1 MFLATC
7 IYGISFIV
15 LGNSAANCV
24 AFGQAVLDAA
34 NIPLSPGKVFG
45 ISFAVNTFCCLLHS
59 ISRRWGILLNNFLGS
74 VKLLML
80 FFFIII
86 GFIWMKSGVA
96 NANLDSRTAFSTT
109 NSPKLPF
116 LYAEALLFI
125 MFPYSGFHQ
134 INYVGCTF
142 RLFLNNAN
150 ISARFWQKLT
160 NPKRNSERQQALVCS
175 FYL

>member
-1 MFLATC
+1 
-7 IYGISFIV
+7 
-15 LGNSAANCV
+15 
-24 AFGQAVLDAA
+24 
-34 NIPLSPGKVFG
+34 
-45 ISFAVNTFCCLLHS
+45 
-59 ISRRWGILLNNFLGS
+59 
-74 VKLLML
+74 
-80 FFFIII
+80 
-86 GFIWMKSGVA
+86 
-96 NANLDSRTAFSTT
+96 
-109 NSPKLPF
+109 
-116 LYAEALLFI
+116 